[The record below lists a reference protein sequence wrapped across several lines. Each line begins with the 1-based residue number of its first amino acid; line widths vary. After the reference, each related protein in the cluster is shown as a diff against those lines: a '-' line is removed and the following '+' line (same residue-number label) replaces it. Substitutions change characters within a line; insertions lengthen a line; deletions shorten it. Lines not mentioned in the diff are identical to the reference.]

1 MPVNAASR
9 ARPKAERFLS
19 SQTGRTCLF
28 PSFPALRTGLLSLSP
43 SGTSPH
49 RTIPALILTQMG
61 ALGNAKLLS
70 NLAVVDAL
78 LGKKDDA
85 IAEARR
91 ATEMLPVSK
100 DAVDGPGLLMNLA
113 AVYAW
118 TGESDHAFEQ
128 LETLVKIPNGL
139 YYGNLKL
146 DPYWE
151 PLRNDPRFAKLTAEL
166 APKD

>member
-1 MPVNAASR
+1 MKGGQDDGNFSYSVVPVPIDCYYILLARLQGEQPSAR
-9 ARPKAERFLS
+9 ANFVETREKLN
-19 SQTGRTCLF
+19 QKVRT
-28 PSFPALRTGLLSLSP
+28 S
-43 SGTSPH
+43 
-49 RTIPALILTQMG
+49 
-61 ALGNAKLLS
+61 LGNAKLLS

-91 ATEMLPVSK
+91 AAEMLPVSK